1 MYSVFPWHDPTVK
14 RLIGLAESDRLP
26 SAMVLSCSEGWGGE
40 ALLARCAAE
49 LVGIVSDL
57 PPHEVAHPDFCWVRP
72 DGAVIKIDEIRR
84 LTQFAVQTPQISVR
98 KVACIVD
105 AHLMNKNS
113 ANALLKV
120 LEEPPSNTHI
130 LLATPYWGRLMA
142 TVRSRCQNVV
152 MPQDPDLAKQWLAKQ
167 GLAYSEAD
175 LTEVNDAP
183 LALAAAQDFNLR
195 DWLADLERASDP
207 AACATAIL
215 KADVVEVLAR
225 WARLLLSEQK
235 SASDR
240 QTLVFIGEI
249 NQVRLAL
256 QSSNSANGYLLIEK
270 LLAQWFAL
278 SAFKKKAR

>member
-1 MYSVFPWHDPTVK
+1 MYSTFPWHDPTVK
-14 RLIGLAESDRLP
+14 RVIGLADSNRLP
-26 SAMVLSCSEGWGGE
+26 SAVVLTCSEGWGGE

-49 LVGIVSDL
+49 LLGIVSDL
-57 PPHEVAHPDFCWVRP
+57 PPYEIAHPDFCWVRP
-72 DGAVIKIDEIRR
+72 DGAVIKIDAIRK

-142 TVRSRCQNVV
+142 TVRSRCQNFA
-152 MPQDPDLAKQWLAKQ
+152 MTKNQSLAKQWLAEQ
-167 GLAYSEAD
+167 GLTYSDVD
-175 LTEVNDAP
+175 LAEVNEAP

-195 DWLADLERASDP
+195 GWLADLERVSDP
-207 AACATAIL
+207 AACVAAIL
-215 KADVVEVLAR
+215 KANVVEVLGR
-225 WARLLLSEQK
+225 WVRLMLSEQK

-249 NQVRLAL
+249 NRVRLAL
-256 QSSNSANGYLLIEK
+256 QSSNSANAHLLIEK
-270 LLAQWFAL
+270 LLAQWLAL
-278 SAFKKKAR
+278 SAFKKKER

>member
-1 MYSVFPWHDPTVK
+1 MYSTFPWHDPTVK
-14 RLIGLAESDRLP
+14 RVIGLADSNRLP
-26 SAMVLSCSEGWGGE
+26 SAVVLTCSEGWGGE

-49 LVGIVSDL
+49 LLGIVSDL
-57 PPHEVAHPDFCWVRP
+57 PPYEIAHPDFCWVRP
-72 DGAVIKIDEIRR
+72 DGAVIKIDAIRR

-142 TVRSRCQNVV
+142 TVRSRCQNFA
-152 MPQDPDLAKQWLAKQ
+152 MTKNQSLAKQWLAEQ
-167 GLAYSEAD
+167 GLTYSDVD
-175 LTEVNDAP
+175 LAEVNEAP

-195 DWLADLERASDP
+195 GWLADLERVSDP
-207 AACATAIL
+207 AACVAAIL
-215 KADVVEVLAR
+215 KANVVEVLGR
-225 WARLLLSEQK
+225 WVRLMLSEQK

-249 NQVRLAL
+249 NRVRLAL
-256 QSSNSANGYLLIEK
+256 QSSNSANAHLLIEK
-270 LLAQWFAL
+270 LLAQWLAL
-278 SAFKKKAR
+278 SAFKKKER